1 MSWFFRAKAKNTL
14 VVESINLGDEEIK
27 SLLDVMNEKHG
38 IDFRCYEPKSLNQR
52 IQNAVSAFKF
62 KSTLELW
69 SRILKDRAFIREF
82 MDEISIGLPTM
93 FRDHELW
100 KSFRRILHE
109 ADCGIEPLKIW
120 YAGCATGEEIYTM
133 AIVLKESGIKRPYSI
148 WATDVSQLSLAI
160 AKKGE
165 YSKSMANEFEKKYA
179 EYNSN
184 GKLSKYYKSSGNAI
198 QFDPKLIS
206 NVSFDN
212 HHLFSDPIVNTFDI
226 IMCRSVMFHFDN
238 NAKQILFEKFHRSL
252 NPGGCLAIGFYD
264 VMWQLVSKSKF
275 EVFDLNA
282 KIFAKSSQLF

>member
-1 MSWFFRAKAKNTL
+1 MNWFNRIKPINKQT
-14 VVESINLGDEEIK
+14 VETIDLQEEEIK

-52 IQNAVSAFKF
+52 IRNAVSAFKF
-62 KSTLELW
+62 KSALELW
-69 SRILKDRAFIREF
+69 SKILKDRAFIREF

-100 KSFRRILHE
+100 KSFKRILHE
-109 ADCGIEPLKIW
+109 ADCGQEPLKIW
-120 YAGCATGEEIYTM
+120 YAGCSTGEEIYTM

-148 WATDVSQLSLAI
+148 WATDVNHGSLAT

-165 YSKSMANEFEKKYA
+165 YSKSMANEFEKKYS
-179 EYNSN
+179 EYNTS
-184 GKLSKYYKSSGNAI
+184 GKLSKYYKSSGNTI

-206 NVSFDN
+206 NVSFAH
-212 HHLFSDPIVNTFDI
+212 HHLFSDPLVNTFDV
-226 IMCRSVMFHFDN
+226 IMCRSVMYHFDN
-238 NAKQILFEKFHRSL
+238 NAKQMLFEKFHRSL
-252 NPGGCLAIGFYD
+252 NAGGCLAIGFYD
-264 VMWQLVSKSKF
+264 VMWKLVNRNKF